1 MFQPYLTHRTTFLES
16 SGNFDERGSAMIT
29 VYTYDN
35 TFEGFFT
42 CVYESY
48 YLKEK
53 PEEIISI
60 NDYVPNLIY
69 NTINI
74 QTDTDKSDKVISA
87 ISKKIS
93 STSLRN
99 MFYVYISSI
108 PGSDTLLYKYIR
120 LGFKLGKDIDLH
132 LHNDIVLNIHKIIR
146 KVTIESHN
154 MLGFIRF
161 KEIGPNMFY
170 ASIEPDH
177 NILSLLAPHFSQRLS
192 SQNWIIHDLKREAA
206 AFYNCKEWI
215 ITEFKIEEAKRFESS
230 ENSNIYEVLWR
241 EYFNSIAIKERKN
254 PRLQSRLMPRR
265 YWNHLT
271 EFENNTL

>member
-1 MFQPYLTHRTTFLES
+1 
-16 SGNFDERGSAMIT
+16 MIT

-35 TFEGFFT
+35 SFEGFLT
-42 CVYESY
+42 CIYESY
-48 YLKEK
+48 YGKEK
-53 PEEIISI
+53 PEEILSK

-74 QTDTDKSDKVISA
+74 ETDTAKSDKVISA

-99 MFYVYISSI
+99 IFYVYISSV

-120 LGFKLGKDIDLH
+120 LGFKLGKDVDIH
-132 LHNDIVLNIHKIIR
+132 LHNDIVLDIHRIIR
-146 KVTIESHN
+146 KVTFESHN
-154 MLGFIRF
+154 MLGFVRF
-161 KEIGPNMFY
+161 KEIGPNMYY

-177 NILSLLAPHFSQRLS
+177 NILSLLAPHFSQRLP
-192 SQNWIIHDLKREAA
+192 SQNWIIHDLKREVA
-206 AFYNCKEWI
+206 AFYNCEEWI
-215 ITEFKIEEAKRFESS
+215 IAEFKREEAKRFEDS
-230 ENSNIYEVLWR
+230 NHSNIYEVLWR
-241 EYFNSIAIKERKN
+241 EYFNSTAIKERKN

-271 EFENNTL
+271 EFE

>member
-1 MFQPYLTHRTTFLES
+1 MTHKTTFQGYSANFEGES
-16 SGNFDERGSAMIT
+16 FMIT

-35 TFEGFFT
+35 TFEGFLT

-48 YLKEK
+48 YFKEK
-53 PEEIISI
+53 PEEIISMS
-60 NDYVPNLIY
+60 DYVPNLIY
-69 NTINI
+69 NTIII
-74 QTDTDKSDKVISA
+74 QTDTVKSDKVISA
-87 ISKKIS
+87 ISEKIS
-93 STSLRN
+93 SAALRSI
-99 MFYVYISSI
+99 FYVYISSI

-120 LGFKLGKDIDLH
+120 LGFKLGKDIDLY

-177 NILSLLAPHFSQRLS
+177 NILSLLAPHFSQRLA

-215 ITEFKIEEAKRFESS
+215 ITEFKREEAKAFESL
-230 ENSNIYEVLWR
+230 ENSNTYEVLWR

-271 EFENNTL
+271 EFENSNT